1 MYKTYSGNNKPAGP
15 KLLFFAMFSLLLFCN
30 SSAQIP
36 YGNNKEAGQ
45 YITLNG
51 VKHYYEVYGNGDPLL
66 LIHGNGTGIK
76 GWGAQIEFFS
86 KKYKV
91 YAIDCRGRGNSDLGK
106 DSLSYKQTAHDMA
119 TFIEL
124 LKLDSVNIIG
134 KSDGGIVALL
144 MGIYYPKH
152 IHKMVAFSANLWP
165 DTTTLLP
172 ETFADIHKERVN
184 AEKMLA
190 IKDTTQNWYLI
201 KLRNRLMEFQP
212 HIATW
217 DLQKIQAP
225 VLVLSCD
232 RDVVKEEHT
241 LLIYKN
247 IPKAN
252 LAFLPNETHSV
263 AKQNPALFNT
273 TIDRF
278 LAEPFKGYSRR
289 FER

>member
-1 MYKTYSGNNKPAGP
+1 MYRINSEINKLTGLKVICVAV
-15 KLLFFAMFSLLLFCN
+15 FLLLLLCKL
-30 SSAQIP
+30 SAQTA

-51 VKHYYEVYGNGDPLL
+51 VKHYYEVYGNGKPLL
-66 LIHGNGTGIK
+66 LIHGNSTGIK
-76 GWGAQIEFFS
+76 GWVAQIEFFS

-106 DSLSYKQTAHDMA
+106 DSLTFKQTAHDMA

-124 LKLDSVNIIG
+124 LKLDSVNVIG
-134 KSDGGIVALL
+134 KSDGGIVALM
-144 MGIYYPKH
+144 MGIYYPQH

-172 ETFADIHKERVN
+172 ETFTDIHNERVH

-190 IKDTTQNWYLI
+190 MKDTTQNWYLT

-212 HIATW
+212 HIALW
-217 DLQKIQAP
+217 DLQKIQVP

-252 LAFLPNETHSV
+252 LAILPNETHSV
-263 AKQNPALFNT
+263 AKQNPGLFNT
-273 TIDRF
+273 TIERF